1 MGPFVCLV
9 VMFKRVAVVSGV
21 LGTVGMGIGYYRYKQ
36 RLLTN
41 ASVSAEVF
49 NGSQQEALQP
59 FLEGNADHF
68 KGAHKTLYQYS
79 TCPFCSKL
87 RAFLDYHGVQ
97 YDTKEVNPLSKAQ
110 IASHGYHKVPQL
122 QVGAEGE
129 GGPIIVDSSEIVKI
143 LKPLLDENAPTVSE
157 EEQRWRDWA
166 STTLVWYM
174 VLNTNRTLAES
185 RSGYDYVAN
194 IANFSGMDR
203 VVLQLVGGPIM
214 YLVANKVTRPKLIK
228 QAGFDGEDPR
238 AGLYQE
244 VNKWAQEGLGEKTFH
259 GGDKPDLADLDVY
272 GIIQSQRFL
281 PVFGDIRE
289 NTDQRITQWI
299 DQMDA
304 LMPSHYKY

>member
-49 NGSQQEALQP
+49 NESQQEALQP

-129 GGPIIVDSSEIVKI
+129 GGPIIVDSSEIVKL

-185 RSGYDYVAN
+185 RSGYDY
-194 IANFSGMDR
+194 
-203 VVLQLVGGPIM
+203 
-214 YLVANKVTRPKLIK
+214 VANKVTRPKLIK

>member
-1 MGPFVCLV
+1 ML
-9 VMFKRVAVVSGV
+9 KIAVVSGV
-21 LGTVGMGIGYYRYKQ
+21 LGTAGLGVGYYRYKQ
-36 RLLTN
+36 RLLAN

-49 NGSQQEALQP
+49 NESQQAALKP
-59 FLEGNADHF
+59 YLEGEVEHL
-68 KGAHKTLYQYS
+68 KSAHKTLYQYT

-97 YDTKEVNPLSKAQ
+97 YDIKEVNPLSKTQ

-122 QVGAEGE
+122 QLGE
-129 GGPIIVDSSEIVKI
+129 DGPIIVDSSEIVKI
-143 LKPLLDENAPTVSE
+143 LKPALDANGPAVSE

-194 IANFSGMDR
+194 ISNFSGMDR
-203 VVLQLVGGPIM
+203 VLLKLAGGPVM

-228 QAGFDGEDPR
+228 LAGFDGEDPR
-238 AGLYQE
+238 AGLYKE
-244 VNKWAQEGLGEKTFH
+244 VNQWAEEGLGEKKFH

-281 PVFGDIRE
+281 PVFGDLRE
-289 NTDQRITQWI
+289 NTDQRITKWI
-299 DQMDA
+299 DQMDT

>member
-1 MGPFVCLV
+1 MGLFVCLV

-49 NGSQQEALQP
+49 NESQQEALQP

-129 GGPIIVDSSEIVKI
+129 GGPIIVDSSEIVKL
-143 LKPLLDENAPTVSE
+143 LKPRWCGTWSSTPTGHWLSLA
-157 EEQRWRDWA
+157 RAMITWP
-166 STTLVWYM
+166 TLPIF
-174 VLNTNRTLAES
+174 LA
-185 RSGYDYVAN
+185 
-194 IANFSGMDR
+194 
-203 VVLQLVGGPIM
+203 
-214 YLVANKVTRPKLIK
+214 
-228 QAGFDGEDPR
+228 
-238 AGLYQE
+238 
-244 VNKWAQEGLGEKTFH
+244 
-259 GGDKPDLADLDVY
+259 
-272 GIIQSQRFL
+272 
-281 PVFGDIRE
+281 
-289 NTDQRITQWI
+289 WI
-299 DQMDA
+299 EWFC
-304 LMPSHYKY
+304 S